1 MAFFSPLASRASQLY
16 QRYQGVGCTSD
27 YHKTKTEIEQKIAT
41 LDETNPRHFC
51 KHCRKMKEMIINK
64 DAEFKKCP
72 VDKSNKLK
80 LIDVNDDIQRFID
93 ECITFNECVL
103 KRSARN
109 KQVTLKSTN
118 TDLCGKNR
126 RCNNGQAPKD
136 GVVSKEQP
144 RLATEAS
151 KSGGSLWQKSQS
163 TRVEQAEGKDLKQK
177 MLVSKTPMI
186 ANTLSN
192 FVKTQHG
199 ESESVNNNQSI
210 TSAQVE
216 TSTQPLTASGQKI
229 TTEVDNH
236 AISPTPLSSSGHE
249 SDSGIPVPGSHTNK
263 GPVPK
268 NSPDDQSYRNTP
280 GEQDTAENIA
290 LGKDLAR
297 EVVVTKAPGSEVPA
311 GEGFVQTYHRGPN
324 ADGLQSSSSDTSNV
338 AATRVHVES
347 AHSDTVK
354 TYGDTSDNVNGEA
367 VDHEHQG
374 SKGSEVKDSVI
385 ERFAHPGTIHDNIS
399 NGRRDDTKISDD
411 NGAGDE
417 LRRGE
422 GSCTVPPCITGKG
435 NELSNDQSNIFS
447 KFVDAISN
455 KDHIVQASPMGI
467 VLLLSL
473 LFKFTPLWRVLT
485 KKNRKKGASINEE
498 LNSVLQ
504 EPSIMYDERSIPFSY
519 GAFEY
524 SSFDQ
529 NSY

>member
-324 ADGLQSSSSDTSNV
+324 ADGLQSSSSDT
-338 AATRVHVES
+338 
-347 AHSDTVK
+347 K
-354 TYGDTSDNVNGEA
+354 
-367 VDHEHQG
+367 
-374 SKGSEVKDSVI
+374 VKDSVI